1 MKRKGAGP
9 NAEAGARARTGSAA
23 EIHGSGSKTGE
34 AVKDPE
40 RAAGSKPGRE
50 KGSRRWVACFF
61 LRCFPFFHLP
71 GEFQVFCLNKAVLSF
86 RR

>member
-9 NAEAGARARTGSAA
+9 NGEAGARAGSAA

-40 RAAGSKPGRE
+40 RAAGSKPSRE
-50 KGSRRWVACFF
+50 KQGCVGRRALEAPAPKC
-61 LRCFPFFHLP
+61 RRIC
-71 GEFQVFCLNKAVLSF
+71 GE
-86 RR
+86 

>member
-9 NAEAGARARTGSAA
+9 NGEAGARARAGSAA

-50 KGSRRWVACFF
+50 KQGCVGRRALEAPAHKC
-61 LRCFPFFHLP
+61 RRIR
-71 GEFQVFCLNKAVLSF
+71 GE
-86 RR
+86 